1 MSPLRNLVRKPLLRA
16 LLCVAL
22 GLRALTPAGVMVS
35 GDLDQGFEVQLCTV
49 HGLQTLSLPGPGE
62 PAEPARGSGSGH
74 ADPACPFSLAAGAA
88 LAPAAAPL
96 LRAAASVVQIAERGT
111 ARNFVAAIQRA
122 QSPRAPPVRLPA

>member
-35 GDLDQGFEVQLCTV
+35 GDVERGFEVQLCTV

-62 PAEPARGSGSGH
+62 PAEPARGSGE
-74 ADPACPFSLAAGAA
+74 ADTLCLFSLVTGAA
-88 LAPAAAPL
+88 LSAAVGPVLQTVASAPQ
-96 LRAAASVVQIAERGT
+96 VVELST
-111 ARNFVAAIQRA
+111 ARHFVAAIQRA
-122 QSPRAPPVRLPA
+122 QSARAPPVRLPA